1 MHLASVR
8 LVGFGPFDDT
18 VVPFCHDDGE
28 PRMVSVVHGGGGV
41 GKTSLL
47 TAISMTRPGHCVVPP
62 PALVGSEGSPRVI
75 AEFRLGQDDPDR
87 PHPLCLA
94 TPNARVFDDDD
105 AEVLRRREQSL
116 FDKLAREGGFVFVSF
131 GASRWF
137 SRQPIALSAPL
148 RSVARYDVRAA
159 SAFDDAS
166 RADLARE
173 TKQALAYAAI
183 TGALTAGGR
192 QGREFGALAAGMLHA
207 VDALVG
213 LSGFKYLGVE
223 PRSLEPRFAA
233 ADNAEVRFDTLPTRV
248 RHLAAIAALTVR
260 ALWAAYPARDPL
272 GAEGIVVIDEVDL
285 HQDEVVL
292 TGLVPALR
300 RALPLV
306 QWIVTTTSPVVAAS
320 CEAGEVLALRKTTAR
335 QGVDLYFGAS
345 ARTH

>member
-8 LVGFGPFDDT
+8 MVGIGPFDDV

-28 PRMVSVVHGGGGV
+28 PRLVTVVHGGGGV

-47 TAISMTRPGHCVVPP
+47 TAISMTRPGHCIVPP
-62 PALVGSEGSPRVI
+62 PALANSAASPQVVT
-75 AEFRLGQDDPDR
+75 EFRLGQDDPDR

-94 TPNARVFDDDD
+94 TPNARVFEDDD
-105 AEVLRRREQSL
+105 AEVLRRREQAL
-116 FDKLAREGGFVFVSF
+116 FDKMAREGGFVFVSF

-137 SRQPIALSAPL
+137 SRQPIALSSPL
-148 RSVARYDVRAA
+148 RSVARYDVRGA

-183 TGALTAGGR
+183 TGALTAGSEG
-192 QGREFGALAAGMLHA
+192 QREFGALAAAMAHA

-223 PRSLEPRFAA
+223 PRSLEPRFT
-233 ADNAEVRFDTLPTRV
+233 DAEDSEVFFDALPTRA
-248 RHLAAIAALTVR
+248 RHLVAMAVLTVR
-260 ALWAAYPARDPL
+260 ALWAAYPGRDPRC
-272 GAEGIVVIDEVDL
+272 AEAVVEIDEVDL
-285 HQDEVVL
+285 HQDETVL
-292 TGLVPALR
+292 AGLVPALR
-300 RALPLV
+300 RALPMV
-306 QWIVTTTSPVVAAS
+306 QWIVTTTSAVVAAS
-320 CEAGEVLALRKTTAR
+320 CDASDVLALRKATER
-335 QGVDLYFGAS
+335 RGVDLYFGAS